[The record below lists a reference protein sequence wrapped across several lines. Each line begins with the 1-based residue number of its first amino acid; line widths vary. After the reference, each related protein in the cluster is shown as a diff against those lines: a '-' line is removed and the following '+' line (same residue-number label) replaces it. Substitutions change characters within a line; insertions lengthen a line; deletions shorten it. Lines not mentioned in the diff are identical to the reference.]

1 MKRQKFNPSGHSLLQ
16 ALILTALIAVFSAII
31 PAAAVYATKTE
42 ARRHVYDEA
51 GLFSEVELESLE
63 EKCISYG
70 KDANVE
76 IVILTHNDPKAIYAE
91 EYVED
96 FEEQLPARDR
106 VYLLIDM
113 YNRDVF
119 IEGYGK
125 AEAYVNSKRIDNI
138 LDEIVPDLTDGYYY
152 DACLSFIE
160 MAASYMKDGSEL
172 NYDHNYN
179 IPPQSSKPNKPYYD
193 ETWPSGKYT
202 QGTTHTVLM
211 ILSNVW
217 VQLLISLIIG
227 ATVVA
232 IMAYNS
238 GGKMTAGSSNYLD
251 HSRSGLIGR
260 RDDYIRTTVTKVRR
274 PKNDSNTRSGHSRG
288 GFNSS
293 GFRGG
298 VSSGGRSH
306 SSGGRKF

>member
-1 MKRQKFNPSGHSLLQ
+1 MKIQKSNPSFRSLLP
-16 ALILTALIAVFSAII
+16 ALILAAAIAVFSAI
-31 PAAAVYATKTE
+31 PVASVYAKQ
-42 ARRHVYDEA
+42 AEA
-51 GLFSEVELESLE
+51 GRHIYDDAGLLSEVELEILE

-70 KDANVE
+70 ENANVE
-76 IVILTHNDPKAIYAE
+76 IIILTHNDPNANYAE
-91 EYVED
+91 VYVED
-96 FEEQLPARDR
+96 FENQLPAGDR

-125 AEAYVNSKRIDNI
+125 AEIYINSKRIDNI
-138 LDEIVPDLTDGYYY
+138 LDEIGPDLTDGYYY
-152 DACLSFIE
+152 DACLTFIE
-160 MAASYMKDGSEL
+160 MAASYMKDDSEL

-179 IPPQSSKPNKPYYD
+179 IPPQSSRPNKPYYD
-193 ETWPSGKYT
+193 ETWPSDKYT
-202 QGTTHTVLM
+202 HGTSRTVM

-227 ATVVA
+227 ATVVG

-274 PKNDSNTRSGHSRG
+274 PKNDSKTSSSHSRG